1 MEIETMLMVCQNCNN
16 VYQYYDYLSHIQ
28 TCSNI
33 NVNTNSDMETENDND
48 NENENDMENDNENDN
63 DMENDNENDN
73 YNNNNNDNNNDNN
86 MENDNINNSY
96 MYSSYN
102 GLNNY
107 GHYNNIAV
115 NTNNFNTNNI
125 NLYNSTLYRGFNT
138 DTSINT
144 NTSIDSLSSYLH
156 SIKLKSGLD
165 KVELFKYS
173 KKEECN
179 QPTDCPICLCSYP
192 KKTLFYIMKC
202 SHSFCI
208 NCCEE
213 WFSNNFICP
222 LCRTDYNTN
231 KI

>member
-1 MEIETMLMVCQNCNN
+1 MEFETMLMVCQNCNS

-28 TCSNI
+28 TCSSIDI
-33 NVNTNSDMETENDND
+33 NNNSEMDT
-48 NENENDMENDNENDN
+48 ENDMEND
-63 DMENDNENDN
+63 
-73 YNNNNNDNNNDNN
+73 

-107 GHYNNIAV
+107 GHYNNISGST
-115 NTNNFNTNNI
+115 TNLNTNNI
-125 NLYNSTLYRGFNT
+125 NLYNSTVNRGFNT
-138 DTSINT
+138 DISVDNLSSHLQSINFKT
-144 NTSIDSLSSYLH
+144 
-156 SIKLKSGLD
+156 GLD

-179 QPTDCPICLCSYP
+179 QSTDCPICLCSYP
-192 KKTLFYIMKC
+192 KKTLFYIMNC

-213 WFSNNFICP
+213 WFSQNYICP
-222 LCRTDYNTN
+222 LCRTNYSKTIN
-231 KI
+231 KL